1 VKPRY
6 LLLLTF
12 LRLLPRNLV
21 SRWAGAVAGL
31 PLPRPCRRPFLTA
44 FGRIFGV
51 DFSEVRE
58 PLERFPRLQD
68 FFVRALKEGARPIDA
83 RPAAFVAPCDGA
95 WGASGEVTDGT
106 LLQLKGRPY
115 SLAELLGDGTLA
127 RGLEGATF
135 ATLYLAPHNYH
146 RFHVPCRAR
155 LLTATYL
162 PGSLWPVNAAGLNGI
177 DGLFAQNERI
187 CATFEVDEPGFA
199 GRFVL
204 VAVGATMVGKI
215 RVTFDDLETNLPG
228 RRLPITRPYDVVFE
242 KGDEWGRFE
251 FGSTLVLI
259 AAQGTIGL
267 ERAEPGTELRLGRS
281 IGTLSAPRDFP

>member
-21 SRWAGAVAGL
+21 SRCAGFVAGW
-31 PLPRPCRRPFLTA
+31 PLPRPWRRPLLKA
-44 FGRIFGV
+44 FGRTFGV

-58 PLERFPRLQD
+58 PLESFARLQD
-68 FFVRALKEGARPIDA
+68 FFVRALKDGARPIDA
-83 RPAAFVAPCDGA
+83 RPDAFVSPCDGA
-95 WGASGEVTDGT
+95 WGAHGVVADGA

-115 SLAELLGDGTLA
+115 LLADLLGDA
-127 RGLEGATF
+127 EVAQAFEGGIF

-146 RFHVPCRAR
+146 RFHVPCRVR
-155 LLTATYL
+155 LVSATYL

-187 CATFEVDEPGFA
+187 CATFEVDEPGFT
-199 GRFVL
+199 GRFIL

-228 RRLPITRPYDVVFE
+228 RRRQLRRGYDVAFE

-259 AAQGTIGL
+259 AEPGL
-267 ERAEPGTELRLGRS
+267 LALAAAEPGTELRLGAS
-281 IGTLSAPRDFP
+281 IGALLSRPADS

>member
-1 VKPRY
+1 M
-6 LLLLTF
+6 
-12 LRLLPRNLV
+12 
-21 SRWAGAVAGL
+21 
-31 PLPRPCRRPFLTA
+31 
-44 FGRIFGV
+44 
-51 DFSEVRE
+51 
-58 PLERFPRLQD
+58 
-68 FFVRALKEGARPIDA
+68 RALKEGARPIDA
-83 RPAAFVAPCDGA
+83 QAAAFVAPCDGA

-127 RGLEGATF
+127 LGLEGATF

-155 LLTATYL
+155 LLSATYL

-228 RRLPITRPYDVVFE
+228 RRRPITRPYDLVFE

-259 AAQGTIGL
+259 AAKGTLAL
-267 ERAEPGTELRLGRS
+267 EIAEPGTELRLGRS
-281 IGTLSAPRDFP
+281 IGMLSAARDFP